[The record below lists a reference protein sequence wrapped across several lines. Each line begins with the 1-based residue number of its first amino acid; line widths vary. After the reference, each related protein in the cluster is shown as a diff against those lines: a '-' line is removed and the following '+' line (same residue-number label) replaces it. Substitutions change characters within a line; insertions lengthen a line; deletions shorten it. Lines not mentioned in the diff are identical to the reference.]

1 MIRNG
6 LLELKGTRIMTVGKY
21 KGEIGNQAN
30 FYLSQEMK
38 SFSLGE

>member
-1 MIRNG
+1 MTRNG
-6 LLELKGTRIMTVGKY
+6 SLEYRGTRTMAVGKY
-21 KGEIGNQAN
+21 KGRTGNQAN